1 MIMVSNITDERRKEL
16 EFIMSKA
23 EPYSDDELDQLE
35 YDAPV
40 DIDRIK
46 ATRAKMILEGKI

>member
-1 MIMVSNITDERRKEL
+1 MIMDSNITEERRKEL
-16 EFIMSKA
+16 EIMMSKA